1 MNAVNAMNA
10 VNETSAAPDTGPDR
24 RLTDFLVV
32 LLRHPLCRPLAA
44 LAILLLI
51 DLFAIPGF
59 FRLEVKDGHL
69 YGSVIDIVNRAA
81 PLMLAALGMTLVIA
95 TRGIDI
101 SVGAVVAIA
110 GTVAAMLIGGTMVV
124 HNGVPEYVS
133 RIPMIWALCAAMGA
147 ALLCGAW
154 NGLLVATLGL
164 QPIIATLILMVAG
177 RGLAQLLTDGQI
189 VTVYYKPFFFL
200 GSGYLFG
207 VPFSLFIV
215 AAVFLVVA
223 LLMRKTALGLFI
235 QAVGIN
241 PVAARL
247 AGVKTAALLFFVYIF
262 CSACA
267 GMAGLMISANIKSAD
282 ANNAG
287 LLLELDAILAVTL
300 GGTSLGGGK
309 FSLPGSIIGALIIQT
324 LTYTIYSL
332 GVPPEV
338 NMVVKSVV
346 VFLVCLSQSPEFKQ
360 LWLRAFPHKSSSAAP
375 SSAPSSASSSAL
387 SPTNTPS

>member
-1 MNAVNAMNA
+1 MNAPQHRKHAVAAGHGPAQTGAGSGETAM
-10 VNETSAAPDTGPDR
+10 AA
-24 RLTDFLVV
+24 
-32 LLRHPLCRPLAA
+32 LLRHPLLRPVAA
-44 LAILLLI
+44 LVILLLI
-51 DLFAIPGF
+51 DLVAIPGF
-59 FRLEVKDGHL
+59 FRLTVRDGHL

-101 SVGAVVAIA
+101 SVGAVVAIS

-124 HNGVPEYVS
+124 NHGVPEYVS
-133 RIPMIWALCAAMGA
+133 RIPMAWALCAAMGA

-189 VTVYYKPFFFL
+189 VTVYYKPYFFL

-207 VPFSLFIV
+207 LPFALFLV
-215 AAVFLVVA
+215 AAVFIVIA
-223 LLMRKTALGLFI
+223 ILMRKTALGLFI

-247 AGVKTAALLFFVYIF
+247 AGLKTAALIFFVYVF

-267 GMAGLMISANIKSAD
+267 GLAGLMISANIKSAD

-300 GGTSLGGGK
+300 GGTSLAGGK
-309 FSLPGSIIGALIIQT
+309 FSLAGSVVGALIIQT

-346 VFLVCLSQSPEFKQ
+346 VFLVCLSQSAEFKR
-360 LWLRAFPHKSSSAAP
+360 LWHRAFPRKATAAGTE
-375 SSAPSSASSSAL
+375 L
-387 SPTNTPS
+387 S